1 MSQPVE
7 LGTVD
12 GAAVQPA
19 PRWWP
24 FPGIH
29 LGTISQTLGPLISL
43 IILSLLIWTQQD
55 VFMSSGNWLNIARQ
69 ASFNAILGIGMTFV
83 ILTGGVDLSVG
94 SIVAVSSVVGGML
107 IINQGWS
114 MWPAVVAMLLAGGL
128 CGLANGLI
136 ITLGRIPPFIVTLG
150 TMQVF
155 RGLALQLT
163 NGQPIFDITK
173 VQPEFDIWGTRN
185 FGGIPSPVIIT
196 AVVFVI
202 GYLILRY
209 TRLGLYT
216 YAIGGNEQATRF
228 SGVKINRYKLSVYVL
243 MGLSAGIAGV
253 MLTSRLNSAQPNV
266 ANGAELDAIA
276 AVVIGG
282 TSLFGGEGTI
292 VGTIIGALLMAVI
305 RNGLTLMHVTA
316 FYQQIVIGAV
326 IILAVLIDRLRRGA
340 AA

>member
-1 MSQPVE
+1 
-7 LGTVD
+7 
-12 GAAVQPA
+12 
-19 PRWWP
+19 
-24 FPGIH
+24 
-29 LGTISQTLGPLISL
+29 
-43 IILSLLIWTQQD
+43 
-55 VFMSSGNWLNIARQ
+55 
-69 ASFNAILGIGMTFV
+69 MTFV
-83 ILTGGVDLSVG
+83 ILTGGIDLSVG
-94 SIVAVSSVVGGML
+94 SMVAVSSVVGGLL
-107 IINQGWS
+107 IFNQGWS
-114 MWPAVVAMLLAGGL
+114 MWPAVLAMILAGGL

-155 RGLALQLT
+155 RGIALQLT

-173 VQPEFDIWGTRN
+173 VHPNFDIWGTRN
-185 FGGIPSPVIIT
+185 FAGIPSPVIIT
-196 AVVFVI
+196 AIVFVI
-202 GYLILRY
+202 GFLILRY

-228 SGVKINRYKLSVYVL
+228 SGVNINRYKLSVYTL
-243 MGLSAGIAGV
+243 MGLAAGIAGV

-316 FYQQIVIGAV
+316 FYQQIVIGVV
-326 IILAVLIDRLRRGA
+326 IILAVLIDRLRRGTSS
-340 AA
+340 